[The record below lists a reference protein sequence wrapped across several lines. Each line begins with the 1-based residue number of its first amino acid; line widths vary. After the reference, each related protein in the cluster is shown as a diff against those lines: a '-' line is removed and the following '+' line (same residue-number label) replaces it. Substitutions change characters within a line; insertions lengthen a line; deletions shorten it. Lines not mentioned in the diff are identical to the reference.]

1 MRSIISRFWKVHKPL
16 PLENEFNSY
25 RMTESQIVN
34 KYLRND
40 GDIHQITILAE
51 LNAVSREQIIEILRK
66 HGVYV
71 PKRRCNPN
79 QLRIKHQL
87 TDKDKEYILE
97 LRDKKTS
104 YRQIAVITGFP
115 IHVVR
120 RVVKRSKSP
129 ES

>member
-1 MRSIISRFWKVHKPL
+1 
-16 PLENEFNSY
+16 
-25 RMTESQIVN
+25 MTESQIVN
-34 KYLRND
+34 KCLRND